1 MQLMGSLGA
10 DIDNIATFVR
20 IVRGMSLASA
30 ARELGVPKSTVSRRL
45 LRLEQDLDAKLVH
58 RDSRPL
64 RLTVEGRRFFDS
76 VVGAIDDL
84 ELAIAKVEA
93 SAAEPAGVI
102 RLTAPADLGRMVLIP
117 HLVDFLGRYPDISID
132 LVLTNRFIDLVQEG
146 VDLAVRAGAVTDPNL
161 IARKLFPSEL
171 QLASHPNRVPKVAA
185 IEELEAHP
193 FVLYRAKGK
202 AQVIRLESEDPE
214 ASVELTVSGRVNVD
228 DYSAMVE
235 LVSAGHGIGLM
246 PALHLS
252 EAARTHRLIRIFPKW
267 RLRDSH
273 IQLLYPSR
281 QLPERTRLLID
292 HLVGEQAP
300 SS

>member
-1 MQLMGSLGA
+1 MGA

-20 IVRGMSLASA
+20 VVRGQSLASA

-45 LRLEQDLDAKLVH
+45 QRLEQDLDAKLVH

-64 RLTVEGRRFFDS
+64 RLTAEGGRFFDS

-84 ELAIAKVEA
+84 ELAIAKIEA
-93 SAAEPAGVI
+93 SVAEPAGVI

-117 HLVDFLGRYPDISID
+117 HLVDFLDRYPDISID
-132 LVLTNRFIDLVQEG
+132 LMLTNRLVDLVQEG

-161 IARKLFPSEL
+161 IARRLFPSEL
-171 QLASHPNRVPKVAA
+171 QLASSRDRAPKVAT

-202 AQVIRLESEDPE
+202 TQVLRLESEGAE
-214 ASVELTVSGRVNVD
+214 ASVELTVTGRVNVD
-228 DYSAMVE
+228 DYTAMVE

-252 EAARTHRLIRIFPKW
+252 EATRTDRLIRIFPEW
-267 RLRDSH
+267 CLRDAH
-273 IQLLYPSR
+273 IQLVYPSR
-281 QLPERTRLLID
+281 QLPERARLLID
-292 HLVGEQAP
+292 HLVGGRVP
-300 SS
+300 P